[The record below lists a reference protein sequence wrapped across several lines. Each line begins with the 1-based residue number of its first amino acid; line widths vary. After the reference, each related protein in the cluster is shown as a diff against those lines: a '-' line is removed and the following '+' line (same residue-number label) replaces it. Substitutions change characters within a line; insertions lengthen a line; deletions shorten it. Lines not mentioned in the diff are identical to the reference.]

1 MVIILKH
8 VPFEGPGLIQ
18 EMLEGRGVPHRTIE
32 VFDEGVPLCPAGFSG
47 LVSMGGPMS
56 VGDGLEEIEREKRLL
71 REAVEKGV
79 PVLGVCLGAQI
90 LAGAFGA
97 RVYPGTGPE
106 IGWGEV
112 HLMEEGVSDPLFAGV
127 SSPVPVLHWHRET
140 FDLPLE
146 AVHLASSRHYDHQA
160 FRIGSDA
167 YGFQFHL
174 EVDEEMI
181 HEWVVRDVESD
192 DSLLTDMEAVT
203 DLTQEKLGPLRLAGA
218 LVFGRFLDLVAG
230 RGSGY
235 IKRT

>member
-56 VGDGLEEIEREKRLL
+56 VGDGLEEIQREKHLL
-71 REAVEKGV
+71 REAVEKDV
-79 PVLGVCLGAQI
+79 PVLGICLGAQV
-90 LAGAFGA
+90 LASAFGA

-112 HLMEEGVSDPLFAGV
+112 HLTEEGVGDPLFAGV
-127 SSPVPVLHWHRET
+127 QSPVPVLHWHGET
-140 FDLPLE
+140 FDLPFD
-146 AVHLASSRHYDHQA
+146 AVHLASSRQYEQQA
-160 FRIGSDA
+160 FRIGSGT

-181 HEWVVRDVESD
+181 QEWVVRDVESED
-192 DSLLTDMEAVT
+192 GLLTAAETVT
-203 DLTQEKLGPLRLAGA
+203 DLTWKKLDPLRLAGA

-230 RGSGY
+230 KKSD
-235 IKRT
+235 